1 MFVFLCLCSYGRVPV
16 FVFLCSCSC
25 VRVPVFVF
33 LCSCSCVRVPVF
45 VFLCSCFNI
54 IFSFKQATSR
64 LRGQALRHIPLS
76 NKGKAWRSQHKGGGL
91 FKMIFQIKTQFN
103 TCEFSCFEADDA
115 ITNLHVALERFR
127 SEVSGPYQHNRVEYE
142 SLKEVGANF
151 KDIAHSIPHVTSGW
165 MPSTEWKECFQS
177 IGTWIRTLGLW
188 TVTGAT
194 IRYEFYC
201 HVQCSES
208 PSMEAGTYKPS
219 KT

>member
-1 MFVFLCLCSYGRVPV
+1 MFMSLCSCPYVHVPMFVFLCSCPYVHVPMFVFLCLCSYGRVPMFVFLCLCSYGRVPV

-127 SEVSGPYQHNRVEYE
+127 SEVSGPYQHNRVEVRHHFLLICYQFYLTGDLE
-142 SLKEVGANF
+142 Y
-151 KDIAHSIPHVTSGW
+151 HTWTHTSG
-165 MPSTEWKECFQS
+165 M
-177 IGTWIRTLGLW
+177 
-188 TVTGAT
+188 
-194 IRYEFYC
+194 
-201 HVQCSES
+201 
-208 PSMEAGTYKPS
+208 
-219 KT
+219 